1 MKIYSVMDDNFKKY
15 GRIIK
20 NIDLSSVINA
30 MESTPIPD
38 YVVYVPEDASLMKT
52 EFAADMKNRYF
63 GEYPVQVGFCNGHNQ
78 KLNAVE
84 YHRSSEVNVACTD
97 MILLLG
103 KQQDIEDDFTY
114 NTDNIEAFLV
124 EEGTAVEMYA
134 TTLHYA
140 PCGVDG
146 NGFKC
151 VVVLPQGTNY
161 DLKMPVGTD
170 GEDKLLAA
178 TNKWLIA
185 HKDAN
190 IPGAFNGLKGDN
202 LSV

>member
-1 MKIYSVMDDNFKKY
+1 MKIYSVMDDNFKEY

-20 NIDLSSVINA
+20 NIDLSSVINV
-30 MESTPIPD
+30 MESTPVPD
-38 YVVYVPEDASLMKT
+38 DVVYVPEDASLMKT
-52 EFAADMKNRYF
+52 GFAADMKNRYF

-103 KQQDIEDDFTY
+103 KQQDIEEDFTY

-124 EEGTAVEMYA
+124 GAGTAVEIYA

-146 NGFKC
+146 KGFKC

-161 DLKMPVGTD
+161 DLKMPAGTD
-170 GEDKLLAA
+170 GEDKLLNA

-190 IPGAFNGLKGDN
+190 IQGAFTGLKGEN

>member
-30 MESTPIPD
+30 MESTPVPD
-38 YVVYVPEDASLMKT
+38 DVVYVPEDASLMKT

-63 GEYPVQVGFCNGHNQ
+63 GEYLVQVGFCNGHNQ

-124 EEGTAVEMYA
+124 EE
-134 TTLHYA
+134 
-140 PCGVDG
+140 
-146 NGFKC
+146 
-151 VVVLPQGTNY
+151 
-161 DLKMPVGTD
+161 
-170 GEDKLLAA
+170 
-178 TNKWLIA
+178 
-185 HKDAN
+185 
-190 IPGAFNGLKGDN
+190 
-202 LSV
+202 

>member
-1 MKIYSVMDDNFKKY
+1 MKIYSVMDDNFKEY

-20 NIDLSSVINA
+20 NIDLSSVINV
-30 MESTPIPD
+30 MESTPVPD
-38 YVVYVPEDASLMKT
+38 DVVYVPEDASLMKT
-52 EFAADMKNRYF
+52 GFAADMKNRYF

-124 EEGTAVEMYA
+124 GAGTAVEIYA

-146 NGFKC
+146 KGFKC

-161 DLKMPVGTD
+161 DLKMPAGTD

-190 IPGAFNGLKGDN
+190 IQGAFTGLKGEN

>member
-20 NIDLSSVINA
+20 SIDLSSVINA
-30 MESTPIPD
+30 MESTPVPD
-38 YVVYVPEDASLMKT
+38 DVVYVPEDASLMKT
-52 EFAADMKNRYF
+52 EFVADMKNRYF
-63 GEYPVQVGFCNGHNQ
+63 GEYSVQVGFCNGHNQ

-114 NTDNIEAFLV
+114 HTDNIEAFLV

>member
-1 MKIYSVMDDNFKKY
+1 MKIYSVTDDNFKKY
-15 GRIIK
+15 GRIIN
-20 NIDLSSVINA
+20 NIDLVSLINA
-30 MESTPIPD
+30 MENTPVPD
-38 YVVYVPEDASLMKT
+38 DVVYVPEDASLMKT
-52 EFAADMKNRYF
+52 GFAADMKNRYF
-63 GEYPVQVGFCNGHNQ
+63 GEYPVQVGFCNGHNR

-114 NTDNIEAFLV
+114 RTDNIEAFLV
-124 EEGTAVEMYA
+124 EAGTAVEIYA

-151 VVVLPQGTNY
+151 AVVLPQGTNY
-161 DLKMPVGTD
+161 DLKMPAGTD
-170 GEDKLLAA
+170 GEDRLLVAA
-178 TNKWLIA
+178 NKWLIA

-190 IPGAFNGLKGDN
+190 ISGAFNGLKGDN

>member
-1 MKIYSVMDDNFKKY
+1 M
-15 GRIIK
+15 
-20 NIDLSSVINA
+20 
-30 MESTPIPD
+30 
-38 YVVYVPEDASLMKT
+38 YVPEDTSLMKT

-114 NTDNIEAFLV
+114 HTDNIEAFLV

>member
-20 NIDLSSVINA
+20 NIALSSVINA
-30 MESTPIPD
+30 MESTPVPD
-38 YVVYVPEDASLMKT
+38 DVVYVPEDASLMNT
-52 EFAADMKNRYF
+52 GFAADMKNRYF

-103 KQQDIEDDFTY
+103 KQQDIEEDFTY

-124 EEGTAVEMYA
+124 GAGTAVEIYA

-146 NGFKC
+146 KGFKC

-161 DLKMPVGTD
+161 DLKMPAGTE
-170 GEDKLLAA
+170 GEDKLLNAA
-178 TNKWLIA
+178 NKWLIA

-190 IPGAFNGLKGDN
+190 IQGAFIGLKGEN